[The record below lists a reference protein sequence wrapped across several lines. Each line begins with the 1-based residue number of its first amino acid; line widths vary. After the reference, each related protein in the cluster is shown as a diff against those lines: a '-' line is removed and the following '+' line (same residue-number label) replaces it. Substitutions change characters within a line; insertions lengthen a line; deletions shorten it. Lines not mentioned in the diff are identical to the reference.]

1 MEMAAL
7 GGMLVMFL
15 VFAVVGLLVAAFI
28 LKLSVRFVG
37 GFSPGYLRSLGAVV
51 VAAILGFIVNLVL
64 TMVFGIGGG
73 MMGAGDPEAAAAA
86 MAGTGMAVMGL
97 GFLVGFFINAFCV
110 NWIIKR
116 PDGSAIGFGRS
127 LLVVLVYMIILV
139 VLAVIASVVIGMLG
153 LGAAGLAGGM

>member
-1 MEMAAL
+1 MEMAAI

-15 VFAVVGLLVAAFI
+15 VFAVVGLLVAALI
-28 LKLSVRFVG
+28 LKLSVRVAA

-51 VAAILGFIVNLVL
+51 VAAVLGFIVNVIL

-73 MMGAGDPEAAAAA
+73 ALGAGDPEAAAAA
-86 MAGTGMAVMGL
+86 MAGTGLAVMGL
-97 GFLVGFFINAFCV
+97 SLVISYFINAFCV
-110 NWIIKR
+110 NWLIKR
-116 PDGSAIGFGRS
+116 PDGGSIGFGRS

-139 VLAVIASVVIGMLG
+139 VLGIIAGVVIGMLG

>member
-15 VFAVVGLLVAAFI
+15 VFAVVGLLVAALI
-28 LKLSVRFVG
+28 LKFSVRIAA

-51 VAAILGFIVNLVL
+51 VAAVLGFIVNVIL
-64 TMVFGIGGG
+64 TMVLGAGGS
-73 MMGAGDPEAAAAA
+73 MMSGDPEAAAAA
-86 MAGTGMAVMGL
+86 MAGTGLAVMGL
-97 GFLVGFFINAFCV
+97 SLVASFLINAFCV
-110 NWIIKR
+110 NWLIKR
-116 PDGSAIGFGRS
+116 PDGGAIGFGRS

-139 VLAVIASVVIGMLG
+139 VLGIIAGVVIGMLG